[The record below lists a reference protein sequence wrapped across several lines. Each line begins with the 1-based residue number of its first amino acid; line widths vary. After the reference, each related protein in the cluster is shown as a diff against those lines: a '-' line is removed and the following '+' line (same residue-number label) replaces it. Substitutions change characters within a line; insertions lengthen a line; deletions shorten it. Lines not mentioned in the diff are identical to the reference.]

1 MVPAKHMR
9 KHAIGSLGKHE
20 DQRIAPHQDGG
31 CETVAHER
39 KPKASVRAARRR
51 EITAADD
58 RKTPQAKSQGMKNC
72 LGVPNKYD
80 SGVAVHEK
88 VAKANRGAQQHV

>member
-31 CETVAHER
+31 CETVAPER

-51 EITAADD
+51 E
-58 RKTPQAKSQGMKNC
+58 KSGERQKDASSQ
-72 LGVPNKYD
+72 KRED
-80 SGVAVHEK
+80 EK
-88 VAKANRGAQQHV
+88 LSWSA